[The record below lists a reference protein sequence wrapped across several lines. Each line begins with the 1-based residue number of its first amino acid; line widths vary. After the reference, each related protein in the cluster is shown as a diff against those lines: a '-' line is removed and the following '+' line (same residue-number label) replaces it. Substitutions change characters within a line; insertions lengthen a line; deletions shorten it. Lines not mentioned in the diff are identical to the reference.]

1 MEEVAHTETTP
12 DKGEE
17 AYQVT
22 LPITETTEH
31 LLLIPPPLRRVDVR
45 PLPEAM
51 VAALDTYKCRT
62 EGVCGQWAIEEDA
75 QPLSG
80 TMVAT
85 LTTFL
90 SEYPRETSTT
100 TTTAPDPLTP
110 GLNVGSTFVVKEV
123 KTYNVGLEGREIWTI
138 EDVVSTQVTTVR
150 TPVAL
155 LPHNTNP
162 NAMLNAGV
170 IPILECTINEWG
182 YENSTFSLASLAD
195 GRKTALYGWGRYV

>member
-1 MEEVAHTETTP
+1 MNTQNSDPGQDPNCNQNE
-12 DKGEE
+12 DGK
-17 AYQVT
+17 
-22 LPITETTEH
+22 
-31 LLLIPPPLRRVDVR
+31 IPYKTQLQCQEDVQ
-45 PLPEAM
+45 PLPQAM
-51 VAALDTYKCRT
+51 SVALDGFKERKENGPIVFTLVKD
-62 EGVCGQWAIEEDA
+62 V
-75 QPLSG
+75 QPLSFLLVEPLERILPEWRRVIENPG
-80 TMVAT
+80 TTCIDMCLFA
-85 LTTFL
+85 
-90 SEYPRETSTT
+90 
-100 TTTAPDPLTP
+100 
-110 GLNVGSTFVVKEV
+110 GSAFVVRGVERGE
-123 KTYNVGLEGREIWTI
+123 NAHGDSQEIWTI